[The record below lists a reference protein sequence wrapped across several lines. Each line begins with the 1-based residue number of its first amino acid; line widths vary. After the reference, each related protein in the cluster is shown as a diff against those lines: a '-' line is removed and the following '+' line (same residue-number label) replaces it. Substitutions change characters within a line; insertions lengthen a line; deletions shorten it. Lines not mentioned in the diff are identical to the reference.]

1 MTIKHLKKTYELEL
15 DFQVKYPINEDKE
28 LVIIQDSIE
37 ELREVFE
44 KHPRK
49 PLAESLRMLGNT
61 SRYTRV
67 LRLIEEALKNAK
79 LKSITEEAN

>member
-49 PLAESLRMLGNT
+49 PLSESLRMLGNT
-61 SRYTRV
+61 SRYARV

>member
-15 DFQVKYPINEDKE
+15 DFQVKINEDKE
-28 LVIIQDSIE
+28 LEIIQESIE

-49 PLAESLRMLGNT
+49 PLSESLRMLGNT
-61 SRYTRV
+61 SRYARV